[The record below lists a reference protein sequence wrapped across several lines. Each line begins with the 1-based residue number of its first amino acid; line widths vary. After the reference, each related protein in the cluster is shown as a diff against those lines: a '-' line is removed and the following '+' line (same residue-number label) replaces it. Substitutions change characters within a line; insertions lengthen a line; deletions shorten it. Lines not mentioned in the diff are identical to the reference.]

1 MLPTATV
8 LTVLALVKFL
18 SGQCL
23 LFASLAAS
31 SFLIY
36 LEIQHSTNEVK
47 SRVISHMIAA
57 TIGGFTYLILEPG
70 YPSAE
75 TAIRS
80 KNRYY

>member
-8 LTVLALVKFL
+8 LTVLTLVKFL
-18 SGQCL
+18 SARGL

-31 SFLIY
+31 SLLIY
-36 LEIQHSTNEVK
+36 LDIQHSTNEVK
-47 SRVISHMIAA
+47 SRVVSHMIAA
-57 TIGGFTYLILEPG
+57 KIGWFTYLIFWPG

-80 KNRYY
+80 KYRYY